1 MSLLL
6 GKLEALRAEKHGL
19 SRGVIMEFLW
29 PQRDIR
35 GHLTNKEMEAQS
47 RGITWLLLPLLVGHV

>member
-6 GKLEALRAEKHGL
+6 GKLEALRDKEHGH
-19 SRGVIMEFLW
+19 SRGVSMGFLW

-47 RGITWLLLPLLVGHV
+47 RGITWPFPLLVGQV

>member
-1 MSLLL
+1 MSLLS
-6 GKLEALRAEKHGL
+6 GELEALRDEKHRHL
-19 SRGVIMEFLW
+19 CGVFMGFLW

-47 RGITWLLLPLLVGHV
+47 RGITWPFPLLVGQV